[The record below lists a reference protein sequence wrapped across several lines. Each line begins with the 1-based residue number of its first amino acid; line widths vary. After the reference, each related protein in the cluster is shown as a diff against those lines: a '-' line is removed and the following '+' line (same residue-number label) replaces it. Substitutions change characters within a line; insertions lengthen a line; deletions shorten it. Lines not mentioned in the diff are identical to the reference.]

1 MLKKE
6 IENIKDS
13 HLEITQEINDF
24 IPQIDL
30 NVPMLIPDNYV
41 KDLVSR
47 LSLYR
52 ELALLKND
60 EELNEF
66 SERLV
71 DRFGSLPNEVEIL
84 LKVTSIKNM
93 CISTG
98 IDLLKIG
105 YSRILIGFYE
115 NNFSNPKALMEFI
128 QKNKNFIKVKEDKIV
143 ITKSFINDHK
153 KLDFIKMLVKNFYK
167 IKKTPS

>member
-1 MLKKE
+1 MLKDEIDKLKE
-6 IENIKDS
+6 NQIEDKIQVNS
-13 HLEITQEINDF
+13 F
-24 IPQIDL
+24 VPQLDL
-30 NVPMLIPDNYV
+30 NVPMLIPETYV
-41 KDLVSR
+41 KDLTSR

-71 DRFGSLPNEVEIL
+71 DRFGSLPYEVEIL

-105 YSRILIGFYE
+105 YSRILIGFHE
-115 NNFSNPKALMEFI
+115 NNFSNPKGMQI
-128 QKNKNFIKVKEDKIV
+128 
-143 ITKSFINDHK
+143 H
-153 KLDFIKMLVKNFYK
+153 
-167 IKKTPS
+167 

>member
-1 MLKKE
+1 MLKDE
-6 IENIKDS
+6 IDKLKDNQ
-13 HLEITQEINDF
+13 LEDKATVNSF
-24 IPQIDL
+24 VPQLDL
-30 NVPMLIPDNYV
+30 NVPMLIPEIYV
-41 KDLVSR
+41 KDLTSR

-93 CISTG
+93 CISTAVSYTH
-98 IDLLKIG
+98 LTL
-105 YSRILIGFYE
+105 
-115 NNFSNPKALMEFI
+115 PTKA
-128 QKNKNFIKVKEDKIV
+128 
-143 ITKSFINDHK
+143 
-153 KLDFIKMLVKNFYK
+153 
-167 IKKTPS
+167 